1 MICENLKMFKNPIVK
16 HGDFILQWETTVVIV
31 LLMLLFTEKV
41 VNASTADTDL
51 YFVSVDG
58 KDDRSLKR
66 GSENKPFRTL
76 EYALN
81 RVEPKGAVVI
91 RAGVYHE
98 QIRRKNLTDV
108 SIITYPGER
117 VIFDGT
123 VAVESIANGDWE
135 KVTESVFRRKV
146 DRDVWQLF
154 VDGKQLVNARWP
166 NASFSDGSV
175 FSAKGWA
182 LADPEYSVNGSA
194 LNDPEVMD
202 LAKSGL
208 NIENAILIANFGGW
222 ETWTRRVTEHQDG
235 SNHFKFDK
243 VPHFKNKPWNP
254 LNYFVEGKLQFLD
267 KKDEWFFDAKEKFIY
282 VFATEV
288 PKENYFGKVQSYAI
302 DGENWRNVT
311 VAGLNFFATTMKCER
326 CDNLV
331 LTDMNFHYASASKR
345 PLGLQSTVADLTRF
359 TSSKKSSGL
368 ILSNCNINNT
378 DSQALIIEANRAL
391 IENCL
396 FYNIDYAVSE
406 SYVHGESVH
415 LKGDGNVFKSN
426 TIYSAGASSA
436 LSGSG
441 WFVAELN
448 HIYNTGFAQSDG
460 AMIHVRIPSQTGA
473 IVRYNWCHDSP
484 DKYGI
489 RFDSPIPPTRWGHG
503 GTIHHNVV
511 WNAKGINVKGERHKV
526 FHNLAF
532 DNQGSDIRIL
542 DDTKLNGGGNKGT
555 KTQNNV
561 ADSISGERNRQ
572 SLVPGISVT
581 NYSHPIFDQSIKDQ
595 LTNAD
600 DQDFR
605 PIRGSKLVS
614 AGQSILELSGNSS
627 GIPVDLG
634 PYQNGVARYW
644 IPGRRLI
651 KASMPIPRDTG
662 SFAPDNA
669 LIWQTGFGAIE
680 HHLYFGP
687 DRAGVKNA
695 DKTNQE
701 FQGIFLRENVYRL
714 EKLQEKVYF
723 WRVDAV
729 IGDRVV
735 KGDVWSVEKTG
746 V

>member
-1 MICENLKMFKNPIVK
+1 MICENLQMFRKSTTQHYYYV
-16 HGDFILQWETTVVIV
+16 LQWEMTVIV
-31 LLMLLFTEKV
+31 FLLGILFAGDGV
-41 VNASTADTDL
+41 HASTSDTDL

-58 KDDRSLKR
+58 EDDLDTNR
-66 GSENKPFRTL
+66 GSEGKPYRTL

-81 RVEPKGAVVI
+81 RVKPGGAI
-91 RAGVYHE
+91 ILRGGVYHE
-98 QIRRKNLTDV
+98 EIRRKNLSDI
-108 SIITYPGER
+108 SIISYPGER

-123 VAVESIANGDWE
+123 VALDSIAKGDWE
-135 KVTESVFRRKV
+135 KVAKSLFRRKI

-175 FSAKGWA
+175 FSKKGWA
-182 LADPEYSVNGSA
+182 LAGPENSVNGSA
-194 LNDPEVMD
+194 QNDPEVMD

-222 ETWTRRVTEHQDG
+222 ETWTRRVTEHKDG

-267 KKDEWFFDAKEKFIY
+267 RPDEWFFDAEEKFIY
-282 VFATEV
+282 VFSTQV
-288 PKENYFGKVQSYAI
+288 PKRNYFGKVQSYAI
-302 DGENWRNVT
+302 DGENWKNVK

-326 CDNLV
+326 CDDLV
-331 LTDMNFHYASASKR
+331 LADMNFHHASASKR
-345 PLGLQSTVADLTRF
+345 ALGLQSTIADLTKF
-359 TSSKKSSGL
+359 TSSKESSGL

-378 DSQALIIEANRAL
+378 DSQALIIEANKAL
-391 IENCL
+391 IKNCL
-396 FYNIDYAVSE
+396 FYNIDYAVTE
-406 SYVHGESVH
+406 SYVHGESIH
-415 LKGDGNVFKSN
+415 LKGVGNIFSSN
-426 TIYSAGASSA
+426 TIFSAGASSA
-436 LSGSG
+436 LSGAG
-441 WFVAELN
+441 WFIAELN

-473 IVRYNWCHDSP
+473 IIRYNWCHDSP

-489 RFDSPIPPTRWGHG
+489 RFDSPIPPTRWGNG
-503 GTIHHNVV
+503 GMIHHNVV

-572 SLVPGISVT
+572 SLIPGIAST
-581 NYSHPIFDQSIKDQ
+581 NYSNPIFDQSIKDQ
-595 LTNAD
+595 LVNAD
-600 DQDFR
+600 SQDFR
-605 PIRGSKLVS
+605 PARGSKLVS
-614 AGQSILELSGNSS
+614 AGQNILELNGNSS
-627 GIPVDLG
+627 GTAVDLG
-634 PYQNGVARYW
+634 PYQKDSAQYW

-651 KASMPIPRDTG
+651 KTSMPIPKDGG
-662 SFAPDNA
+662 SFASDNA
-669 LIWQTGFGAIE
+669 LIWRNAFSATE
-680 HHLYFGP
+680 HHLYFGS
-687 DRAGVKNA
+687 DRTDVTNA

-701 FQGIFLRENVYRL
+701 FQGVFSKKNVYRL
-714 EKLQEKVYF
+714 KKLDERVYF

-729 IGDRVV
+729 IEGRLV
-735 KGDVWSVEKTG
+735 KGDVWSVEKKG

>member
-1 MICENLKMFKNPIVK
+1 MICENLQMFRKSTTQHYYYV
-16 HGDFILQWETTVVIV
+16 LQWEMTVIV
-31 LLMLLFTEKV
+31 FLLGILFAGDV
-41 VNASTADTDL
+41 VHALTSDTDL

-58 KDDRSLKR
+58 EDDLDTNR
-66 GSENKPFRTL
+66 GSEGKPYRTL
-76 EYALN
+76 EHALN
-81 RVEPKGAVVI
+81 RVKPGSAI
-91 RAGVYHE
+91 ILRGGVYHE
-98 QIRRKNLTDV
+98 EIRRKNLSDI
-108 SIITYPGER
+108 SIISYPGER

-123 VAVESIANGDWE
+123 VALDSIAKGDWE
-135 KVTESVFRRKV
+135 KVAKSVFRRKI

-175 FSAKGWA
+175 FSKKGWA
-182 LADPEYSVNGSA
+182 LAGPENSVNGSA
-194 LNDPEVMD
+194 QNDPEVVD

-222 ETWTRRVTEHQDG
+222 ETWTRRVTEHKDG

-267 KKDEWFFDAKEKFIY
+267 RPDEWFFDAEEKFIY
-282 VFATEV
+282 VFSSQV
-288 PKENYFGKVQSYAI
+288 PKGNYFGKVQSYAI
-302 DGENWRNVT
+302 DGENWKNVK

-326 CDNLV
+326 CDDLV
-331 LTDMNFHYASASKR
+331 LADMNFHHASASKR
-345 PLGLQSTVADLTRF
+345 ALGLQSTIADLTKF
-359 TSSKKSSGL
+359 TSSKESSGL

-378 DSQALIIEANRAL
+378 DSQALIIEANKAL
-391 IENCL
+391 IKNCL
-396 FYNIDYAVSE
+396 FYNIDYAVTE
-406 SYVHGESVH
+406 SYVHGESIH
-415 LKGDGNVFKSN
+415 LKGVGNIFSSN
-426 TIYSAGASSA
+426 TIFSAGASSA
-436 LSGSG
+436 LSGAG

-473 IVRYNWCHDSP
+473 IIRYNWCHDSP

-489 RFDSPIPPTRWGHG
+489 RFDSPIPPTRWGNG
-503 GTIHHNVV
+503 GMIHHNVV

-572 SLVPGISVT
+572 SLIPGISLT
-581 NYSHPIFDQSIKDQ
+581 NYSNPIFDQSIKDQ
-595 LTNAD
+595 LVNAD
-600 DQDFR
+600 SQDFR
-605 PIRGSKLVS
+605 PVRGSKLVS
-614 AGQSILELSGNSS
+614 AGQNILELNGNSV
-627 GIPVDLG
+627 GIAVDLG
-634 PYQNGVARYW
+634 PYQKDSSQYW

-651 KASMPIPRDTG
+651 KTSMPIPKDGG
-662 SFAPDNA
+662 SFASDNA
-669 LIWQTGFGAIE
+669 LIWQNAFNATE
-680 HHLYFGP
+680 HHLYFGS
-687 DRAGVKNA
+687 DRTDVTNA
-695 DKTNQE
+695 DKTKRE
-701 FQGIFLRENVYRL
+701 FQGVFLKDNVYRQKKL
-714 EKLQEKVYF
+714 EERVYF

-729 IGDRVV
+729 IGGRLV
-735 KGDVWSVEKTG
+735 KGDVWSVEKKG